1 MKFLEFLPFLPV
13 DGTFE
18 YQTQLEVSV
27 GDVIACRFGG
37 FDCIG
42 VVLDCYD
49 QKKTEFKLA
58 SVSRVVFPQ
67 IFSQETINF
76 AKQLSKYY
84 GYSTAA
90 FLKLSFPFSVKDSF
104 EVTKSFAF
112 LNEGVTLGSSK
123 SAKWAEIYNTLQHG
137 EIDETVFKGLS
148 YFKTKKLIGTKT
160 VEVVQSTQN
169 FQADGITKAVL
180 PQLSNEQQAVCN
192 GIKTAGIKT
201 DGIKTNEFA
210 ASLVHGRTGSGKTE
224 VYLHLIQQLILENSE
239 AQIVVLLPEI
249 GLVKVISQRIEER
262 FGVKIPVWHS
272 GISDS
277 LRKERFL
284 QVKNGACS
292 VIVGTRSALFL
303 PYKNLKMIILDEE
316 HDGSFKQDETPV
328 YNARD
333 AAVLLAKNKNIP
345 IALFSAT
352 PSVESFH
359 NAQIGKY
366 SLFNLHARF
375 NDVLMPQVTVVNEKS
390 KKFLSNTV
398 KESIV
403 DYFESGKQVLIFINR
418 RGFSPINE
426 CSSCKAVFKCDS
438 CDSLLTYHKKKGELI
453 CHKCSYAWQVR
464 MGCSACGCEEL
475 VISSSGAGVEAIYE
489 EVVEFLGEQNKKFV
503 GIFSSDEQ
511 NSEKKLSNFIE
522 RVTNN
527 DVRVIIG
534 TQIASKGYDFANLK
548 LVCIVDLILKN
559 DEIDFKAEEKLMQL
573 LVQVSGRG
581 GRKGEQGLVLVQTK
595 RNESDILRLISLDQ
609 SPFYENEISVR
620 KENFFPPFS
629 RFITVTFSAK
639 NEQALIMESSKL
651 TDIIRKRVACTI
663 LGPAPAP
670 IAFIRNVFR
679 YRVLIICKRND
690 FDVPKKLSDILKDGK
705 CRTKIDVDAVSFY

>member
-18 YQTQLEVSV
+18 YQTQLDVSI

-42 VVLDCYD
+42 VVLDSYT

-58 SVSRVVFPQ
+58 SASRIVFPK
-67 IFSQETINF
+67 IFNEEAINF

-90 FLKLSFPFSVKDSF
+90 FLKLSFPFSIKDSF
-104 EVTKSFAF
+104 EVTKSFVF
-112 LNEGVTLGSSK
+112 LNDGVDLNSSK
-123 SAKWAEIYNTLQHG
+123 SLKWAEIYNTLKHAG
-137 EIDETVFKGLS
+137 EVEESVFKGLS
-148 YFKTKKLIGTKT
+148 YFKTKGLISTKT
-160 VEVVQSTQN
+160 VEVKQSTQN
-169 FQADGITKAVL
+169 FQIDGITKAVL
-180 PQLSNEQQAVCN
+180 PQLSPEQKQVC
-192 GIKTAGIKT
+192 
-201 DGIKTNEFA
+201 DGITTNQFA

-224 VYLHLIQQLILENSE
+224 VYLHLIQQLILENRE
-239 AQIVVLLPEI
+239 GQVVVLLPEI

-262 FGVKIPVWHS
+262 FGIKVAVWHS
-272 GISDS
+272 GISDA

-284 QVKNGACS
+284 QVQNGVCS

-345 IALFSAT
+345 IVLFSAT

-359 NAQIGKY
+359 NAKIGKY

-375 NDVLMPQVTVVNEKS
+375 NDVLMPEVRVVNEKS
-390 KKFLSNTV
+390 KKFLSDTLKN
-398 KESIV
+398 EII
-403 DYFESGKQVLIFINR
+403 DYFHSGKQVLIFINR

-453 CHKCSYAWQVR
+453 CHKCSYSWQVR
-464 MGCSACGCEEL
+464 MGCPSCSCEDL
-475 VISSSGAGVEAIYE
+475 AISSSGAGVEAIYE
-489 EVVEFLGEQNKKFV
+489 EVVEFLGEKNKKFV

-522 RVTNN
+522 RVSSN

-595 RNESDILRLISLDQ
+595 RNESDILRLMSLDQ
-609 SPFYENEISVR
+609 NPFYENEISTR

-651 TDIIRKRVACTI
+651 TDLIRRRVTCTI

-679 YRVLIICKRND
+679 YRVLIICKRSD
-690 FDVPKKLSDILKDGK
+690 SDVPKKMSEILKNAK

>member
-13 DGTFE
+13 EGTFE
-18 YQTQLEVSV
+18 YQTQLDVSI

-42 VVLDCYD
+42 IVLDSYA

-58 SVSRVVFPQ
+58 SVSRVVFPK

-104 EVTKSFAF
+104 EVTKSFAS

-123 SAKWAEIYNTLQHG
+123 SLKWAEIYNTLQHG
-137 EIDETVFKGLS
+137 EIDETVFKGLA
-148 YFKTKKLIGTKT
+148 YFKTRNLISTKT

-169 FQADGITKAVL
+169 FQANGITQAVL
-180 PQLSNEQQAVCN
+180 PQLSNEQKQVCN
-192 GIKTAGIKT
+192 GIKTK
-201 DGIKTNEFA
+201 EFA
-210 ASLVHGRTGSGKTE
+210 VSLVHGRTGSGKTE
-224 VYLHLIQQLILENSE
+224 VYLHLIQQLILSDIH

-272 GISDS
+272 SISDS
-277 LRKERFL
+277 LRKERFV

-328 YNARD
+328 YKARD

-359 NAQIGKY
+359 NAHVGKY

-375 NDVLMPQVTVVNEKS
+375 NDVSMPQVRVVNEKS
-390 KKFLSNTV
+390 KKFLSNTL
-398 KESIV
+398 KEAII

-438 CDSLLTYHKKKGELI
+438 CDSMLTYHKKKGELI

-464 MGCSACGCEEL
+464 MGCSACSCEDL
-475 VISSSGAGVEAIYE
+475 AISSSGAGVEAIYE

-511 NSEKKLSNFIE
+511 NSEKKLSSFIE

-527 DVRVIIG
+527 DVRIIIG

-595 RNESDILRLISLDQ
+595 RNESDILRLMSLDQ
-609 SPFYENEISVR
+609 APFYENEISVR

-690 FDVPKKLSDILKDGK
+690 FDIPKKLSEILKNAK

>member
-18 YQTQLEVSV
+18 YQTQLDVSI

-42 VVLDCYD
+42 IVLDFYE

-58 SVSRVVFPQ
+58 SVSRIVFPKV
-67 IFSQETINF
+67 FNEEAINF

-84 GYSTAA
+84 GYSAA
-90 FLKLSFPFSVKDSF
+90 SFLKLSFPFSVKDSF
-104 EVTKSFAF
+104 EVRKSLVF
-112 LNEGVTLGSSK
+112 LNEGVGLNASRSL
-123 SAKWAEIYNTLQHG
+123 KWAEIYNTLKHAG
-137 EIDETVFKGLS
+137 EVEESVFKGLS
-148 YFKTKKLIGTKT
+148 YFKTRNLISTKT
-160 VEVVQSTQN
+160 VEIQLNMQN
-169 FQADGITKAVL
+169 FQIDGISKAVL
-180 PQLSNEQQAVCN
+180 PKLSPEQQQVCD
-192 GIKTAGIKT
+192 GIKT
-201 DGIKTNEFA
+201 DGFT

-224 VYLHLIQQLILENSE
+224 VYLHLIQRLILKDNQ

-262 FGVKIPVWHS
+262 FGIKVAVWHS
-272 GISDS
+272 SISDS

-284 QVKNGACS
+284 QVQNGVCS

-303 PYKNLKMIILDEE
+303 PYKNLQMIILDEE

-345 IALFSAT
+345 IVLFSAT

-375 NDVLMPQVTVVNEKS
+375 NDVLMPEVRVVNEKS
-390 KKFLSNTV
+390 KKFLSETLKN
-398 KESIV
+398 EII

-418 RGFSPINE
+418 RGFSQINE

-438 CDSLLTYHKKKGELI
+438 CDSMLTYHKKKGELI
-453 CHKCSYAWQVR
+453 CHKCSYSWQVR
-464 MGCSACGCEEL
+464 MGCLACGCEEL
-475 VISSSGAGVEAIYE
+475 AISSSGAGVEAIYE
-489 EVVEFLGEQNKKFV
+489 EVVEFIGEKNKKFV

-522 RVTNN
+522 KVTNN
-527 DVRVIIG
+527 DVRIIIG

-581 GRKGEQGLVLVQTK
+581 GRKGERGLVLVQTK
-595 RNESDILRLISLDQ
+595 RNESDILRLMSLDQ
-609 SPFYENEISVR
+609 TPFYENEISVR

-639 NEQALIMESSKL
+639 NQQALIMESSKL
-651 TDIIRKRVACTI
+651 TDAIRRKVSCTI
-663 LGPAPAP
+663 LGPSPAP

-690 FDVPKKLSDILKDGK
+690 FDIPKKLSDILKNAK